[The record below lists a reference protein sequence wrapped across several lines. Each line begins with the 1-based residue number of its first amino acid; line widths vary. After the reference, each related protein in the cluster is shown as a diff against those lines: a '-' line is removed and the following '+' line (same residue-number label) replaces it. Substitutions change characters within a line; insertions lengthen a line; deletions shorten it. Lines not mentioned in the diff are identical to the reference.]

1 MAHRA
6 KRLTTEVGFPIS
18 CIGVT
23 LGNEVVLG
31 GGGGPGRSGVKNKL
45 AVYSI
50 DSAGLELKKVSE
62 AILSSEEDAPTCLAV
77 HPNEKIVVSSI
88 NTCKDAIQKGN
99 NSNCRVFEL
108 SKKSIKATGKAAK
121 TICSTSD
128 YDYQKCIAI
137 DALGKL
143 VAGGSTDGTLAVVQ
157 YPSLRQAFPYVEAAG
172 EVNDVDFNASG
183 KWLAVVTDSELKVV
197 STKDGSLVQNID
209 GPHTASG
216 QPAVFRFAK
225 FGAGNKSKLKS
236 GTELKNVLYTVLNTK
251 SRKLAY
257 IAMWDTKKWSRIAT
271 RPVCQSAITTFA
283 LSPSGKLLAVAT
295 ASLQIAICDAHTL
308 KVLMRIPA
316 AHSFAITALAF
327 DRDDKHLISG
337 SADETCQ
344 VLKLPET
351 WPNAFDNVADL
362 VMANLQAVIITI
374 VLLIAILVAL
384 LVRG

>member
-1 MAHRA
+1 MTNRA

-23 LGNEVVLG
+23 LGNEIVLG

-45 AVYSI
+45 TVYSI
-50 DSAGLELKKVSE
+50 DSAGLELKMVSE
-62 AILSSEEDAPTCLAV
+62 AVLSSEEDAPTCLAV
-77 HPNEKIVVSSI
+77 HPGEKVVISSI
-88 NTCKDAIQKGN
+88 NACKDAIQKGN

-108 SKKSIKATGKAAK
+108 AKKSIVARDKAAK
-121 TICSTSD
+121 TICSASD
-128 YDYQKCIAI
+128 FDYQKCIAI

-143 VAGGSTDGTLAVVQ
+143 VACGSTDGTLAVVQ
-157 YPSLRQAFPYVEAAG
+157 YPSLRQVFPYVEAAD
-172 EVNDVDFNASG
+172 EVNDVDFSASG
-183 KWLAVVTDSELKVV
+183 KWLAVATDNELKVV

-225 FGAGNKSKLKS
+225 FGASKKSKLKN
-236 GTELKNVLYTVLNTK
+236 GTELKSVLYTVLNTK

-257 IAMWDTKKWSRIAT
+257 IAMWDTKQWSRIAT

-283 LSPSGKLLAVAT
+283 LSHSGRLLAVAS
-295 ASLQIAICDAHTL
+295 ASLQIVICDAHTL

-327 DRDDKHLISG
+327 DRDDKYLISG

-344 VLKLPET
+344 VFRLPET
-351 WPNAFDNVADL
+351 WPTALDGVVDL
-362 VMANLQAVIITI
+362 VMANVQAVVIVI
-374 VLLIAILVAL
+374 VLLMAILAAL
-384 LVRG
+384 VLHS

>member
-1 MAHRA
+1 MSSRA

-23 LGNEVVLG
+23 VNNEVVLG

-50 DSAGLELKKVSE
+50 DGAELRLNRTSE
-62 AILSSEEDAPTCLAV
+62 AILSSSEDAPTCLAI
-77 HPNEKIVVSSI
+77 HPKERALVCSI
-88 NTCKDAIQKGN
+88 NASKEDIQKGG

-108 SKKSIKATGKAAK
+108 AKKSIKAGSKATK

-128 YDYQKCIAI
+128 FDYQKCIAI
-137 DALGKL
+137 DPPGKL

-157 YPSLRQAFPYVEAAG
+157 YPSLRQAFPFVEAAG
-172 EVNDVDFNASG
+172 EVNDVDFNSSG
-183 KWLAVVTDSELKVV
+183 KWLAVATDKELKVI

-209 GPHTASG
+209 EPHTASG

-225 FGAGNKSKLKS
+225 FGTSSKSKLKS
-236 GTELKNVLYTVLNTK
+236 GVELKNVLYTVLNTK
-251 SRKLAY
+251 SRKQAY
-257 IAMWDTKKWSRIAT
+257 IAMWDAKQWTRLAT

-283 LSPSGKLLAVAT
+283 LSPSGNLLAVAT

-308 KVLMRIPA
+308 KVLLRIPA

-327 DRDDKHLISG
+327 DRHDEYLISG

-344 VLKLPET
+344 VIKLPRI
-351 WPNAFDNVADL
+351 WPTTLDGVADL
-362 VMANLQAVIITI
+362 VMTNIQAVAVLM
-374 VLLIAILVAL
+374 VLLLAILAAL
-384 LVRG
+384 VMRR

>member
-1 MAHRA
+1 MASRV

-18 CIGVT
+18 CIGIT

-31 GGGGPGRSGVKNKL
+31 GGGGPGGSGIQNKL
-45 AVYSI
+45 AIYSI
-50 DSAGLELKKVSE
+50 DSAGLKLKRVSE
-62 AILSSEEDAPTCLAV
+62 AILSSDEDAPTCLAV
-77 HPNEKIVVSSI
+77 HPTDSVVVSSI
-88 NTCKDAIQKGN
+88 NTCKDAMQKGN

-108 SKKSIKATGKAAK
+108 SKKSVKARGKAAK

-183 KWLAVVTDSELKVV
+183 KWLAVATDNELKVI

-209 GPHTASG
+209 GPRTASG

-225 FGAGNKSKLKS
+225 FGTNSESKVKGGIEAKS
-236 GTELKNVLYTVLNTK
+236 VLYTVLNTK

-257 IAMWDTKKWSRIAT
+257 IAMWDTKQWTRIAT

-283 LSPSGKLLAVAT
+283 LSPSGRLLAVAT
-295 ASLQIAICDAHTL
+295 ASLQIAICDAYTL
-308 KVLMRIPA
+308 KVLLRVPA

-344 VLKLPET
+344 VLRLPET
-351 WPNAFDNVADL
+351 WPTALDSVVDL
-362 VMANLQAVIITI
+362 VMANLRAVTILI

-384 LVRG
+384 VVGS